1 MFYGC
6 FLWITLILSIALLF
20 ILGYKLINYLDKNI
34 TLLIKQLKELKKL
47 KEDLLTKYK

>member
-1 MFYGC
+1 MFYGY
-6 FLWITLILSIALLF
+6 FLWTTLVLSIALLF
-20 ILGYKLINYLDKNI
+20 ILGYKLISYLNKNI